1 MNLEKLDTEKRNAA
15 TENLDTMSVM
25 DILRVMNN
33 EDKHVLEAV
42 RQNLPQIEQAV
53 ELCYSAL
60 HNGGRMIYIGAGTSG
75 RIGVMDAV
83 ECVPT
88 FSSEQV
94 QACMAGGASAF
105 IKA

>member
-1 MNLEKLDTEKRNAA
+1 MKNSIQKKRNAA

-33 EDKHVLEAV
+33 EDRHVLEAV

-60 HNGGRMIYIGAGTSG
+60 HNG
-75 RIGVMDAV
+75 
-83 ECVPT
+83 
-88 FSSEQV
+88 
-94 QACMAGGASAF
+94 
-105 IKA
+105 

>member
-42 RQNLPQIEQAV
+42 RQN
-53 ELCYSAL
+53 SSDRT
-60 HNGGRMIYIGAGTSG
+60 GSR
-75 RIGVMDAV
+75 VML
-83 ECVPT
+83 
-88 FSSEQV
+88 FSF
-94 QACMAGGASAF
+94 A
-105 IKA
+105 

>member
-60 HNGGRMIYIGAGTSG
+60 NNA
-75 RIGVMDAV
+75 
-83 ECVPT
+83 
-88 FSSEQV
+88 
-94 QACMAGGASAF
+94 
-105 IKA
+105 